1 MVTDCYFWAPVEA
14 ECPGRG
20 GVAEQSY
27 SVLCAKKAEGKKGA
41 KALIFPPKVCPSDL
55 FASDPSS

>member
-1 MVTDCYFWAPVEA
+1 MVTDCCFRAPVEA

-20 GVAEQSY
+20 GVAEQSHT
-27 SVLCAKKAEGKKGA
+27 LCAKEAEGKKGA
-41 KALIFPPKVCPSDL
+41 KALIFPSKVCPSDL